1 MRAQTGAFST
11 VVSHDSACEEQLPI
25 TEGVASTAA
34 PFQGMSNIERELSA
48 RALRRRG
55 AISSEGPECS
65 IHGHAIARVAPDG
78 PLLTASQP
86 PSNRLEENS
95 GVDLVDE
102 SYSINEPKNLRQK
115 SFMLIGH
122 VRAKR
127 PYGRRA
133 AGVAHA
139 WASLP
144 APRILSGSP
153 HASSREIRFGPHSH
167 TIGNG

>member
-65 IHGHAIARVAPDG
+65 TRPRHRSTPPMVQCSPPRNRLA
-78 PLLTASQP
+78 TAS
-86 PSNRLEENS
+86 RKIA
-95 GVDLVDE
+95 G
-102 SYSINEPKNLRQK
+102 SI
-115 SFMLIGH
+115 
-122 VRAKR
+122 
-127 PYGRRA
+127 
-133 AGVAHA
+133 
-139 WASLP
+139 
-144 APRILSGSP
+144 
-153 HASSREIRFGPHSH
+153 
-167 TIGNG
+167 

>member
-1 MRAQTGAFST
+1 MRAQTGALDSS
-11 VVSHDSACEEQLPI
+11 VVSHDSACEEQLPF

-86 PSNRLEENS
+86 PSNRIEENS

-102 SYSINEPKNLRQK
+102 SYSINEPL
-115 SFMLIGH
+115 SFAPSFIQSQNQFQQPTCLESRDKIRT
-122 VRAKR
+122 VRDT
-127 PYGRRA
+127 
-133 AGVAHA
+133 VA
-139 WASLP
+139 LP
-144 APRILSGSP
+144 GTAD
-153 HASSREIRFGPHSH
+153 
-167 TIGNG
+167 

>member
-11 VVSHDSACEEQLPI
+11 VVSHDSACEEQLPF

-102 SYSINEPKNLRQK
+102 SYSINEPL
-115 SFMLIGH
+115 SFAPSFIQSQNQLSTTTKMPLESRDKIRT
-122 VRAKR
+122 VRDT
-127 PYGRRA
+127 
-133 AGVAHA
+133 VA
-139 WASLP
+139 LP
-144 APRILSGSP
+144 GTAD
-153 HASSREIRFGPHSH
+153 
-167 TIGNG
+167 

>member
-1 MRAQTGAFST
+1 MRAQTGALDSS
-11 VVSHDSACEEQLPI
+11 VVSHDSACEEQLPF

-86 PSNRLEENS
+86 PSNRIEENS

-115 SFMLIGH
+115 SR
-122 VRAKR
+122 VRVVDR
-127 PYGRRA
+127 PRAGNGPTAAERRASRTRGRRR
-133 AGVAHA
+133 
-139 WASLP
+139 P
-144 APRILSGSP
+144 PR
-153 HASSREIRFGPHSH
+153 EF
-167 TIGNG
+167 